1 MNDWRAYVKG
11 DRGLTVKGDTLTVKF
26 ASGRTQVVS
35 VADAGESYALTAV
48 AARATALSDLND
60 PDHRAWVINRSVDL
74 VGCRVDD
81 RGRFVGEAWV
91 PKPGLT
97 AVEFVLVVRR
107 LAAECD
113 RMEFVLTGEDR
124 E

>member
-1 MNDWRAYVKG
+1 MSDWRAYVKG
-11 DRGLTVKGDTLTVKF
+11 DRGLAVKGDTLTVKF
-26 ASGRTQVVS
+26 ASGRTQVVA
-35 VADAGESYALTAV
+35 VHDAGESYLLTAV
-48 AARATALSDLND
+48 AARAAALTDLKD
-60 PDHRAWVINRSVDL
+60 PDRRAWVINRSVDL
-74 VGCRVDD
+74 VGFRVDE

-97 AVEFVLVVRR
+97 AAEFVLVVRR
-107 LAAECD
+107 LAGECD